1 MSREVEAVDPHRQAA
16 LDYHSEGRAGKI
28 EVVPTKPVA
37 TARELSLAYSPGVA
51 EPCREIANN
60 PDDVFK
66 YTARGNLVAVVSNG
80 TAVLG
85 LGDIGPL
92 AAKPV
97 MEGKGV
103 LFKRFAGIDVF
114 DIEVASKDPE
124 EIIRF
129 CQLLEPTVGG
139 INLEDISAP
148 DCFRIESE
156 LKSTMDIPVFH
167 DDQHGTA
174 IIGAAALLN
183 ACEVTGKNL
192 SEIKVVFSGAGAS
205 ALSTATHMIRLG
217 VKRENI
223 LMCDSKGV
231 IYEGRTESMNEF
243 KEPFAN
249 KTDCRTLAEAM
260 SGADVFIGLS
270 VAGQVSQDMVRSMA
284 RDPIVFALANPDP
297 EILPESV
304 YAVREDAITATGR
317 SDYPN
322 QVNNVLGFPFIFRG
336 ALDVRARTVN
346 EEMMLAATHALAELA
361 RQDVPEAVLTAY
373 DGETISYGRKYL
385 IPKPFDGRVLFH
397 VAPAV
402 AKAAMDSGVA
412 RIELDLEEYGER
424 LRASLGPAREVMR
437 WMTSRARQQ
446 PPRLV
451 IPEGHNERVIRAAAE
466 MVEGGVARPIL
477 MGRPATVREKAKSLG
492 VELSGVE
499 VIFAVDEDET
509 RERYA
514 EDLYRRRARKG
525 LTLNE
530 ARQDMLKPL
539 PYALQ
544 MLNLGE
550 ADALLAG
557 IESNYPEVIR
567 PALQVIGVAEGVH
580 RVAGLY
586 MLAFP
591 QRELLFFADTTVNID
606 PDAETLADVALL
618 SARFVRD
625 LGIEPRVAMVSFSN
639 FGSGPHPESAKVAA
653 AVQMVR
659 ERDSELMIDGEMQA
673 DTALDADQLRE
684 NYKFSRLQEPAN
696 VLVFPNLTAA
706 NAAYK
711 LLDQLGGAEVIGPI
725 LLGMA
730 RPIHIP
736 QRGSTA
742 QDLLN
747 LATIA
752 AVEAQARSDQNSSPL
767 LREIRAS
774 RSPVEPHAS

>member
-1 MSREVEAVDPHRQAA
+1 MDPRRQAA
-16 LDYHSEGRAGKI
+16 LDYHSEGRPGKI
-28 EVVPTKPVA
+28 EVVPTKPVG
-37 TARELSLAYSPGVA
+37 TAAELSLAYTPGVA
-51 EPCREIANN
+51 EPCREIAKN

-114 DIEVASKDPE
+114 DIEVASKDPAE
-124 EIIRF
+124 VIRF
-129 CQLLEPTVGG
+129 CQMLEPTVGG

-148 DCFRIESE
+148 DCFVIESE
-156 LKSTMDIPVFH
+156 LKRTMDIPVFH

-183 ACEVTGKNL
+183 ACEVTGKKL
-192 SEIKVVFSGAGAS
+192 EKIKVVFSGAGA
-205 ALSTATHMIRLG
+205 AAISTATHLIRMG
-217 VKRENI
+217 VKKENI

-231 IYEGRTESMNEF
+231 IYEGRTAAMNEY
-243 KEPFAN
+243 KMPFAN
-249 KTDCRTLAEAM
+249 KSDRRTLADAM
-260 SGADVFIGLS
+260 LGADVIIGLS

-284 RDPIVFALANPDP
+284 KDPIVFALANPDP
-297 EILPESV
+297 EILPEDV
-304 YAVREDAITATGR
+304 YAVRDDAVMATGR

-346 EEMMLAATHALAELA
+346 EEMMLAATYALAQLA
-361 RQDVPEAVLTAY
+361 REDVPEAVRSAY
-373 DGETISYGRKYL
+373 AGESISFGRKYL

-402 AKAAMDSGVA
+402 AKAAMDTGVA
-412 RIELDLEEYGER
+412 RIQLDLNEYRER

-437 WMTSRARQQ
+437 WMTTRARQR
-446 PPRLV
+446 PARVV
-451 IPEGHNERVIRAAAE
+451 IPEGHNERVIRAAAQ
-466 MVEGGVARPIL
+466 MVEEGVARPIL
-477 MGRPATVREKAKSLG
+477 LGRPSTVRDKAKALG
-492 VELSGVE
+492 VDLTGVD
-499 VIFAVDEDET
+499 VIFAVDEDAT

-514 EDLYRRRARKG
+514 EDLNRRRARKG

-539 PYALQ
+539 MYALQ
-544 MLNLGE
+544 MVKLGD
-550 ADALLAG
+550 ADAVLAG

-567 PALQVIGVAEGVH
+567 PALQVIGVAEGIE

-591 QRELLFFADTTVNID
+591 NRELLFFADTTVNIM

-625 LGIEPRVAMVSFSN
+625 LGIEPRVAMISFSN
-639 FGSGPHPESAKVAA
+639 FGSARHPESEKVAA

-659 ERDSELMIDGEMQA
+659 ERDPDLMIDGEMQA
-673 DTALDADQLRE
+673 DTAVDLEKLRE
-684 NYKFSRLQEPAN
+684 VYDFSRLQEPAN
-696 VLVFPNLTAA
+696 VLVFSNLTAA
-706 NAAYK
+706 NASYK
-711 LLDQLGGAEVIGPI
+711 LLDRLGGAEVIGPV

-730 RPIHIP
+730 RPIHIL
-736 QRGSTA
+736 QRGSTG
-742 QDLLN
+742 QDVLN

-752 AVEAQARSDQNSSPL
+752 SVDAQARSIQNSDHPPRTIQSGGTASP
-767 LREIRAS
+767 AA
-774 RSPVEPHAS
+774 RSLMRKG

>member
-1 MSREVEAVDPHRQAA
+1 MDARRQAA
-16 LDYHSEGRAGKI
+16 LDYHSEGRPGKI

-51 EPCREIANN
+51 EPCREIAKN

-114 DIEVASKDPE
+114 DIEVNSKDPE

-129 CQLLEPTVGG
+129 CQMLEPTVGG
-139 INLEDISAP
+139 INLEDISSPA
-148 DCFRIESE
+148 CFRIETE
-156 LKSTMDIPVFH
+156 LKRTMDIPVFH

-174 IIGAAALLN
+174 IIVGAALLN
-183 ACEVTGKNL
+183 ACEVTGKKL
-192 SEIKVVFSGAGAS
+192 GKIKVVFSGAGAS

-231 IYEGRTESMNEF
+231 IYEGRAEAMNEF
-243 KEPFAN
+243 KLPFAV
-249 KTDCRTLAEAM
+249 KTDRRTLADAM
-260 SGADVFIGLS
+260 NGADAFLGLS
-270 VAGQVSQDMVRSMA
+270 VAGQVNQDMIRSMA
-284 RDPIVFALANPDP
+284 KDPIVFALANPDP
-297 EILPESV
+297 EILPEEV

-336 ALDVRARTVN
+336 ALDVRARTIN
-346 EEMMLAATHALAELA
+346 EEMMLAATLALAKLA
-361 RQDVPEAVLTAY
+361 REDVPEAVLSAY
-373 DGETISYGRKYL
+373 QGETISFGRKYL
-385 IPKPFDGRVLFH
+385 IPKPFDHRVLFH

-402 AKAAMDSGVA
+402 AQAAMETGVA
-412 RIELDLEEYGER
+412 RIQLDLDEYRDR
-424 LRASLGPAREVMR
+424 LRASLGPGREVMR
-437 WMTSRARQQ
+437 WMTSRARNK
-446 PPRLV
+446 PARVV
-451 IPEGHNERVIRAAAE
+451 IPEGHNERVIRAAAQ
-466 MVEGGVARPIL
+466 MVEEGVARPIL
-477 MGRPATVREKAKSLG
+477 MGRPATIREKAQSMG
-492 VELSGVE
+492 VDLSGIDV
-499 VIFAVDEDET
+499 VFAVDEDAT

-514 EDLYRRRARKG
+514 EELYRRRARKG

-539 PYALQ
+539 TYALQ
-544 MLNLGE
+544 MVKLGD

-567 PALQVIGVAEGVH
+567 PALQVIGVGEGAK

-591 QRELLFFADTTVNID
+591 NRELLFFADTTVNID
-606 PDAETLADVALL
+606 PDAETLADIALL

-625 LGIEPRVAMVSFSN
+625 LGIEPRVGMISFSN
-639 FGSGPHPESAKVAA
+639 FGSARHPQSDKVAA
-653 AVQMVR
+653 AVKLIRQ
-659 ERDSELMIDGEMQA
+659 RDPELSIDGEMQA
-673 DTALDADQLRE
+673 DTAVDMAKLQDVYD
-684 NYKFSRLQEPAN
+684 FSHLKQSAN
-696 VLVFPNLTAA
+696 VLVFSNLTAA

-711 LLDQLGGAEVIGPI
+711 LLDRLGGAEVIGPV

-730 RPIHIP
+730 RPIHIL
-736 QRGSTA
+736 QRGSTG
-742 QDLLN
+742 QDVLN

-752 AVEAQARSDQNSSPL
+752 SVDAQARSNQD
-767 LREIRAS
+767 
-774 RSPVEPHAS
+774 

>member
-1 MSREVEAVDPHRQAA
+1 MSTRPDPSREIAAVYPHRQAA
-16 LDYHSEGRAGKI
+16 LDYHSEGRPGKI

-51 EPCREIANN
+51 EPCREIAEN

-66 YTARGNLVAVVSNG
+66 YTAKGNLVAVVSNG

-85 LGDIGPL
+85 LGNIGPL

-103 LFKRFAGIDVF
+103 LFKRFAGIDIF
-114 DIEVASKDPE
+114 DIEVGSTDPE
-124 EIIRF
+124 EVIRF

-148 DCFRIESE
+148 DCFLIEAE
-156 LKSTMDIPVFH
+156 LKRTMDIPVFH

-174 IIGAAALLN
+174 IIGGAALLN
-183 ACEVTGKNL
+183 ACAVTDKKFAD
-192 SEIKVVFSGAGAS
+192 IKVVFNGAGAS
-205 ALSTATHMIRLG
+205 AISTATHLVRLG
-217 VKRENI
+217 VQKKNI
-223 LMCDSKGV
+223 IMCDSKGV
-231 IYEGRTESMNEF
+231 IHEGRAESNEF
-243 KEPFAN
+243 KALFAS
-249 KTDCRTLAEAM
+249 KTDSRTLADAM
-260 SGADVFIGLS
+260 NGADVFIGLS
-270 VAGQVSQDMVRSMA
+270 VAGQVSQAMVESMA
-284 RDPIVFALANPDP
+284 KDPIVFALANPDP

-373 DGETISYGRKYL
+373 DGESISYGRKYL

-402 AKAAMDSGVA
+402 AQAAMDSGVA
-412 RIELDLEEYGER
+412 RIQLDLEEYREQ

-437 WMTSRARQQ
+437 WMTSRARQR

-477 MGRPATVREKAKSLG
+477 MGRPETVRDKARSLG
-492 VELSGVE
+492 VALSGVE
-499 VIFAVDEDET
+499 VIFAVDEDTT

-544 MLNLGE
+544 MVKLGD

-567 PALQVIGVAEGVH
+567 PALQVIGVAEGVD

-586 MLAFP
+586 MLAIP
-591 QRELLFFADTTVNID
+591 HRELLFFADTTVNID
-606 PDAETLADVALL
+606 PNAETLADVALL
-618 SARFVRD
+618 CAQFVRD
-625 LGIEPRVAMVSFSN
+625 LGIEPRVGMVSFSN
-639 FGSGPHPESAKVAA
+639 FGSARHPGSAKVAA

-659 ERDSELMIDGEMQA
+659 DRDPELMIDGEMQA
-673 DTALDADQLRE
+673 DTAVDVDKFREVYDCIQL
-684 NYKFSRLQEPAN
+684 QAPAN
-696 VLVFPNLTAA
+696 VLVFSNLTAA

-711 LLDQLGGAEVIGPI
+711 LLHRLGGAEVIGPV

-730 RPIHIP
+730 QPIHIL
-736 QRGSTA
+736 QRGSTV
-742 QDLLN
+742 QDLLD

-752 AVEAQARSDQNSSPL
+752 AVDAQARTAQD
-767 LREIRAS
+767 
-774 RSPVEPHAS
+774 

>member
-1 MSREVEAVDPHRQAA
+1 MEAPRQAA
-16 LDYHSEGRAGKI
+16 LDYHSEGQPGKI

-51 EPCREIANN
+51 EPCREIARN

-124 EIIRF
+124 EVIRF

-139 INLEDISAP
+139 INLEDISSPA
-148 DCFRIESE
+148 CFRIESE
-156 LKSTMDIPVFH
+156 LKRTLDIPVFH

-174 IIGAAALLN
+174 IIGGAALIN
-183 ACEVTGKNL
+183 ACEVTGKKL
-192 SEIKVVFSGAGAS
+192 ADIKVVFSGAGAS
-205 ALSTATHMIRLG
+205 AISTATHLIRLG
-217 VKRENI
+217 VKKERI

-231 IYEGRTESMNEF
+231 IFSGRTEAMNEF
-243 KEPFAN
+243 KAPFAN
-249 KTDCRTLAEAM
+249 GTDRRTLADAITE
-260 SGADVFIGLS
+260 ADVFIGLS
-270 VAGQVSQDMVRSMA
+270 MGGVVTPGMVKSMA
-284 RDPIVFALANPDP
+284 KDPIVFALANPDP
-297 EILPESV
+297 EILPEDV
-304 YAVREDAITATGR
+304 HAVRPDAVIATGR
-317 SDYPN
+317 SDYAN

-336 ALDVRARTVN
+336 ALDVRARTIN
-346 EEMMLAATHALAELA
+346 EEMMLAATEALARLA
-361 RQDVPEAVLTAY
+361 REDVPEAVLTAY
-373 DGETISYGRKYL
+373 AGESIRFGRKYL
-385 IPKPFDGRVLFH
+385 IPKPFDHRVLFH

-402 AKAAMDSGVA
+402 AQAAMVTGVA
-412 RIELDLEEYGER
+412 RIQLNLDEYQDR
-424 LRASLGPAREVMR
+424 LRASLGPGREVMR
-437 WMTSRARQQ
+437 WMTSRARNN
-446 PPRLV
+446 PARLV
-451 IPEGHNERVIRAAAE
+451 IPEGHNERVIRAAAR
-466 MVEGGVARPIL
+466 MVEEGVARPIL
-477 MGRPATVREKAKSLG
+477 MGRPATVREKAAAMGLDLG
-492 VELSGVE
+492 GVD
-499 VIFAVDEDET
+499 VILAVDEEET

-544 MLNLGE
+544 MVRLGD

-567 PALQVIGVAEGVH
+567 PALQAIGVAEGVQ

-591 QRELLFFADTTVNID
+591 NRELLFFADTTVNID
-606 PDAETLADVALL
+606 PDAETLADIALL
-618 SARFVRD
+618 SARFVRE
-625 LGIEPRVAMVSFSN
+625 LAIEPLVALVSFSN
-639 FGSGPHPESAKVAA
+639 FGSARHPESDKVAE
-653 AVQMVR
+653 AVKLIR
-659 ERDSELMIDGEMQA
+659 ERDPDLAVDGEMQA
-673 DTALDADQLRE
+673 DTAVDMTLLRDV
-684 NYKFSRLQEPAN
+684 YDFSRLQESAN
-696 VLVFPNLTAA
+696 VLVFSNLTAA

-711 LLDQLGGAEVIGPI
+711 LLDRLGGAEVIGPV

-730 RPIHIP
+730 KPIHIL
-736 QRGSTA
+736 QRGSTG
-742 QDLLN
+742 QDVLN

-752 AVEAQARSDQNSSPL
+752 SVDAQAKSAQN
-767 LREIRAS
+767 
-774 RSPVEPHAS
+774 

>member
-1 MSREVEAVDPHRQAA
+1 MDPHRQAA
-16 LDYHSEGRAGKI
+16 LDYHSEGRPGKI
-28 EVVPTKPVA
+28 AVVPTKPVA

-51 EPCREIANN
+51 EPCRDIAKN

-114 DIEVASKDPE
+114 DIEVDSTDPE

-129 CQLLEPTVGG
+129 CQMLEPTVGG
-139 INLEDISAP
+139 INLEDIRAP
-148 DCFRIESE
+148 DCFRIEAE
-156 LKSTMDIPVFH
+156 LKRTMDIPVFH

-183 ACEVTGKNL
+183 ACEMTEKKL
-192 SEIKVVFSGAGAS
+192 SEIKVVFNGAGAS
-205 ALSTATHMIRLG
+205 ALSTATHVIRLG

-249 KTDCRTLAEAM
+249 KTDCRTLADAM
-260 SGADVFIGLS
+260 NGADVFIGLS
-270 VAGQVSQDMVRSMA
+270 VAGQVSQDMVKSMA
-284 RDPIVFALANPDP
+284 KDPIVFALANPDP

-304 YAVREDAITATGR
+304 YAVREDAVTATGR

-412 RIELDLEEYGER
+412 RIELDLDEYREH

-437 WMTSRARQQ
+437 WMTSRARQR

-451 IPEGHNERVIRAAAE
+451 IPEGHNERVIRAAVE

-477 MGRPATVREKAKSLG
+477 MGRPATVREKARSLG

-499 VIFAVDEDET
+499 VIFAVDEDEA

-544 MLNLGE
+544 MVKLGD

-567 PALQVIGVAEGVH
+567 PALQAIGVAEGVD

-591 QRELLFFADTTVNID
+591 DRELLFFADTTVNID

-618 SARFVRD
+618 CARFVRG

-639 FGSGPHPESAKVAA
+639 FGSGRHPESTKVAV

-673 DTALDADQLRE
+673 DTAVDAGELRE
-684 NYKFSRLQEPAN
+684 IYDSRLKEPAN
-696 VLVFPNLTAA
+696 VLVFSNLTAA

-711 LLDQLGGAEVIGPI
+711 LLDRLGGAEVIGPI

-730 RPIHIP
+730 RPIHIL
-736 QRGSTA
+736 QRGSTV
-742 QDLLN
+742 QDVLN

-752 AVEAQARSDQNSSPL
+752 AVEAQARTVQNSRPPTRKI
-767 LREIRAS
+767 RET
-774 RSPVEPHAS
+774 RSSVQPRVF